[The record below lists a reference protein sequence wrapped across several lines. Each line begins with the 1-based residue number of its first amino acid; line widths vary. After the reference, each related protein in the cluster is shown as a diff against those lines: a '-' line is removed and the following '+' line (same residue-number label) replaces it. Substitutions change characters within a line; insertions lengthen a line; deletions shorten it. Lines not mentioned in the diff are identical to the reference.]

1 MKIVS
6 LLVVLFL
13 SMPVF
18 AGSTDAGLWSIFMRR
33 TVEQDVAL
41 FNELEKKKGYV
52 INGKLYMGSGE
63 VYMDALG
70 TVRIDNVPIHDPVGT
85 IMPIYR

>member
-63 VYMDALG
+63 VYMDNLN
-70 TVRIDNVPIHDPVGT
+70 TIRIDGAVIRDTYGT
-85 IMPIYR
+85 LDGKF